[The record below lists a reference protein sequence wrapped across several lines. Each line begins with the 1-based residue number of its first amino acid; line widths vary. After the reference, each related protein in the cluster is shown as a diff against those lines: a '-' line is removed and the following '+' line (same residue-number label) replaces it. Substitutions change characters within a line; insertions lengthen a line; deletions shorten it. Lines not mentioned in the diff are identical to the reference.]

1 VRGAE
6 SGKVRPATP
15 SLVGHHHPTYTG
27 ADAIGAITDV
37 QRFEIWAEEFRRF
50 AEKGEVP
57 AFQVLSLPNDHTLG
71 TRPGKP
77 TPRAMLADND
87 LALGRIV
94 ETIAHSPVWKE
105 SAIFVIEDD
114 AQNGSDHIDCHRTVG
129 LVVSPYT
136 HKHGVDKTMYSTSSM
151 LKTMEL
157 ILGLPP
163 MTQYD
168 AAATPMW
175 ASFQS
180 KPDLTTYE
188 AKPNRIPL
196 DEKNTAHAF
205 GARRSLELALDEAD
219 EAPEQ
224 ELNEIIW
231 KSVRGASSE
240 MPPRRVAAFVLE
252 RGHGDEDER

>member
-1 VRGAE
+1 
-6 SGKVRPATP
+6 
-15 SLVGHHHPTYTG
+15 
-27 ADAIGAITDV
+27 
-37 QRFEIWAEEFRRF
+37 
-50 AEKGEVP
+50 
-57 AFQVLSLPNDHTLG
+57 
-71 TRPGKP
+71 
-77 TPRAMLADND
+77 MLADND

-94 ETIAHSPVWKE
+94 ETIAQSPIWKE
-105 SAIFVIEDD
+105 SAIFVVEDD

-136 HKHGVDKTMYSTSSM
+136 RLHAVDKTMYSTSSM

-175 ASFQS
+175 HSFQA
-180 KPDLTTYE
+180 KPDPSPYV
-188 AKPNRIPL
+188 AKANRIPL
-196 DEKNTAHAF
+196 DEKNTAQAY
-205 GARRSLELALDEAD
+205 GAKRSLAMALDEAD

-231 KSVRGASSE
+231 RAIRGARSE

-252 RGHGDEDER
+252 RAGEHHDDDHR